1 MKSFE
6 VTYFHSPDP
15 DAASWDTPWT
25 VIVSGDDYDDAR
37 FNFTVLH
44 LGYAWSIAEVSDV

>member
-6 VTYFHSPDP
+6 VVYFHSPDP

-25 VIVSGDDYDDAR
+25 IVVSGEDYEDAE
-37 FNFTVLH
+37 FNFKVLK
-44 LGYAWSIAEVSDV
+44 LGYLWSIDEVEA